1 MKGIL
6 RSVAAIAAVL
16 VAASACTSSHSA
28 TGTAHAEAAQK
39 PAGLSTAAKVHK
51 ILVDQGQMPPVQTAA
66 DFCLKGVLKDE
77 KDTLVSKAIDVVD
90 PTAGDVWDAY
100 SLSGDLD
107 DTVQAGRRVRRDV
120 PVGAV
125 PGQPDLLLRAEGD
138 RWHPGE

>member
-51 ILVDQGQMPPVQTAA
+51 ILVDQGQMPRCRRPLTSAS
-66 DFCLKGVLKDE
+66 KG
-77 KDTLVSKAIDVVD
+77 S
-90 PTAGDVWDAY
+90 
-100 SLSGDLD
+100 
-107 DTVQAGRRVRRDV
+107 
-120 PVGAV
+120 
-125 PGQPDLLLRAEGD
+125 
-138 RWHPGE
+138 